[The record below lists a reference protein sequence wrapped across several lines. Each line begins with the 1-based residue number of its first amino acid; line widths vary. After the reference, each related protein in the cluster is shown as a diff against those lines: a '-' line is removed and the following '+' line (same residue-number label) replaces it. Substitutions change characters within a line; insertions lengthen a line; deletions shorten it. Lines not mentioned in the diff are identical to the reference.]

1 MAMENKLEKIGQN
14 SFIKPFLKL
23 STRRVDNP
31 VFCFRGHIIEH
42 YYRSKTLKLVT
53 GMRKKQQ
60 NRLGVSVLCRGIFLL
75 SIITVCWGLR
85 KKSL

>member
-1 MAMENKLEKIGQN
+1 MENKLEKIGQN

-53 GMRKKQQ
+53 GMRKKQ
-60 NRLGVSVLCRGIFLL
+60 
-75 SIITVCWGLR
+75 
-85 KKSL
+85 

>member
-1 MAMENKLEKIGQN
+1 MENKLEKIGQN

-53 GMRKKQQ
+53 GMREKLK
-60 NRLGVSVLCRGIFLL
+60 NRLGVFVPYSGIFHL
-75 SIITVCWGLR
+75 SIITVC
-85 KKSL
+85 

>member
-23 STRRVDNP
+23 SIRRVDNP

-53 GMRKKQQ
+53 GMRKKQ
-60 NRLGVSVLCRGIFLL
+60 
-75 SIITVCWGLR
+75 
-85 KKSL
+85 